1 MYKKTDDISSP
12 VIDQLLLE
20 RRMPLSEEK
29 EQEVLFSLSRALVE
43 EGRFLLLC
51 TVKEE
56 HAHDSEVS
64 AEEITISPLLMAED
78 EKYLPVFTKEAFMQE
93 MGMIKEKDQE
103 SQAHRLFDELREID
117 NDESI
122 KKVFARCPSIQGI
135 GLAVYNRLIRAAGF
149 EVIDLEKI

>member
-12 VIDQLLLE
+12 VIEQLLLE

-103 SQAHRLFDELREID
+103 IFVTDFLDLITFLDGTAHVAASVLNPGRDDLILTKECMVRLLQAFGTETQ
-117 NDESI
+117 S
-122 KKVFARCPSIQGI
+122 
-135 GLAVYNRLIRAAGF
+135 
-149 EVIDLEKI
+149 